1 VGLERSPLLL
11 KAQGLEPPLQL
22 GEDRQH
28 LRRLPRD
35 PRPDDARPTRGG
47 EDADAPELEGEGL
60 ERYPPH
66 QLRDARRPLLRYLP
80 EELEGDV
87 DVLLLD
93 GLDVRPRRHECP
105 LCAPER
111 RLERGIVD
119 VDGHEAPVCHGLE
132 VGEAANDFNPSRHLT
147 CMEPLAVAL
156 ILVSAASHAA
166 WNYLAKGAR
175 DKDSFLLLMN
185 VTSQV
190 TLLPVFILL
199 LRDWTLPLSV
209 VPFLVASAV
218 AEAVYFL
225 ALSRAYDAGDLSIV
239 YPVARSAPLF
249 VAVAGAVFLGDPLT
263 TAGLAG
269 ILLVLAGVY
278 ILHLKSLKLSSLLEP
293 LRSFKG
299 PAFGFALIA
308 AVGTTAYSLS
318 DKVAV
323 TRVDPVLYDLWLEV
337 AITLV
342 LTPIVLRSRG
352 WGNIRAE
359 WGNTWRRITV
369 AGALMRG
376 GYLLVLV
383 AMTLAPVGYLLA
395 FRQISVVIGALLGL
409 IILREG
415 YGAPRILGSATIFA
429 GVYII
434 ATLA

>member
-1 VGLERSPLLL
+1 
-11 KAQGLEPPLQL
+11 
-22 GEDRQH
+22 
-28 LRRLPRD
+28 
-35 PRPDDARPTRGG
+35 
-47 EDADAPELEGEGL
+47 
-60 ERYPPH
+60 
-66 QLRDARRPLLRYLP
+66 
-80 EELEGDV
+80 
-87 DVLLLD
+87 
-93 GLDVRPRRHECP
+93 
-105 LCAPER
+105 
-111 RLERGIVD
+111 
-119 VDGHEAPVCHGLE
+119 
-132 VGEAANDFNPSRHLT
+132 
-147 CMEPLAVAL
+147 MEPLAVVL

-175 DKDSFLLLMN
+175 DKDSFMLLMN

-199 LRDWTLPLSV
+199 LRDWSLPMSA
-209 VPFLVASAV
+209 VPFLIASAI

-249 VAVAGAVFLGDPLT
+249 VAVAGAIFFGDPLT

-278 ILHLKSLKLSSLLEP
+278 ILHLKSLKLNSLLEP

-318 DKVAV
+318 DKAAV

-352 WGNIRAE
+352 LGNIRTE
-359 WGNTWRRITV
+359 WGNTWKRITV